1 MLTEPAPAAKKVLWM
16 IVGFI
21 YLILGAFWLVKKP
34 CFINILLLL
43 RMLLLLTCKW
53 QTAFNPFSSPDD
65 RAPLGQHQEPRP
77 LARLSEHAQKH
88 QKSASHGLPVK
99 IWQIWL
105 AKNLKQILC
114 SWSEN
119 LVRPEVMMLSADQ
132 NERALWGT
140 RMISTTL
147 WLAYSEHA
155 QLK

>member
-43 RMLLLLTCKW
+43 RMLLLLACKW

-77 LARLSEHAQKH
+77 LAGPDYLSMRRNIRSLRLTDFPS
-88 QKSASHGLPVK
+88 KSGKSDWLRIWNKYSARDLK
-99 IWQIWL
+99 IWSGQRSWCLVLTKMSAPSGGREWFQPHSDWL
-105 AKNLKQILC
+105 T
-114 SWSEN
+114 
-119 LVRPEVMMLSADQ
+119 LSM
-132 NERALWGT
+132 R
-140 RMISTTL
+140 S
-147 WLAYSEHA
+147 
-155 QLK
+155 